1 MESILSNSPTSKV
14 YSKIKFQ
21 ELFKSYRIAIIF
33 SIIFLIFALNQNFF
47 LGEYKDILRL
57 GSFLSAGLTGA
68 LFMTKVNKI
77 QDMSRKL
84 SDEAVLAL
92 IKILSNHSEYVEDIK
107 VKLKNHNEVIVHDV
121 LIIRSILNDQISK
134 ILKEGS
140 FTTDKKNTDDISL
153 EGIED
158 LRSTKNKLSF
168 LLYELGISTRDQE
181 GFQWKQTTRCKRG
194 RRHIVFRLRGECQK
208 NSH

>member
-57 GSFLSAGLTGA
+57 GSFLSGGLTGA

-181 GFQWKQTTRCKRG
+181 GFQWKQNN
-194 RRHIVFRLRGECQK
+194 QK
-208 NSH
+208 

>member
-1 MESILSNSPTSKV
+1 MDSILSNSPTSKV

-181 GFQWKQTTRCKRG
+181 GFQWKQNN
-194 RRHIVFRLRGECQK
+194 QK
-208 NSH
+208 

>member
-84 SDEAVLAL
+84 SDEAVLDLPDEKDKVIAAQ
-92 IKILSNHSEYVEDIK
+92 LSVIAEAKYKDI
-107 VKLKNHNEVIVHDV
+107 I
-121 LIIRSILNDQISK
+121 Q
-134 ILKEGS
+134 
-140 FTTDKKNTDDISL
+140 DKKIHGDENL
-153 EGIED
+153 MFEED
-158 LRSTKNKLSF
+158 NA
-168 LLYELGISTRDQE
+168 E
-181 GFQWKQTTRCKRG
+181 
-194 RRHIVFRLRGECQK
+194 
-208 NSH
+208 

>member
-1 MESILSNSPTSKV
+1 KSMESILSNSPTSKV

-181 GFQWKQTTRCKRG
+181 GFQWKQNN
-194 RRHIVFRLRGECQK
+194 QK
-208 NSH
+208 

>member
-92 IKILSNHSEYVEDIK
+92 IKILSNHSEYVEDDKAIYNRHAL
-107 VKLKNHNEVIVHDV
+107 VA
-121 LIIRSILNDQISK
+121 IIRSILNDQISK

-181 GFQWKQTTRCKRG
+181 GFQWKQNN
-194 RRHIVFRLRGECQK
+194 QK
-208 NSH
+208 

>member
-1 MESILSNSPTSKV
+1 
-14 YSKIKFQ
+14 
-21 ELFKSYRIAIIF
+21 
-33 SIIFLIFALNQNFF
+33 
-47 LGEYKDILRL
+47 
-57 GSFLSAGLTGA
+57 
-68 LFMTKVNKI
+68 
-77 QDMSRKL
+77 RKL

-181 GFQWKQTTRCKRG
+181 GFQWKQNN
-194 RRHIVFRLRGECQK
+194 QM
-208 NSH
+208 

>member
-14 YSKIKFQ
+14 YSKIMLQ
-21 ELFKSYRIAIIF
+21 DLFRSYRLAIIF

-47 LGEYKDILRL
+47 LGDYKDILRL
-57 GSFLSAGLTGA
+57 GSFLLAGITGA
-68 LFMTKVNKI
+68 SFMMKVTKI

-92 IKILSNHSEYVEDIK
+92 LKILSNHSEYVDDIK
-107 VKLKNHNEVIVHDV
+107 VKLKKHNEVIVHDV
-121 LIIRSILNDQISK
+121 LIIRTILNDQISK

-140 FTTDKKNTDDISL
+140 FTTDEKNTDDISL
-153 EGIED
+153 KGIED

-181 GFQWKQTTRCKRG
+181 GFQWKQS
-194 RRHIVFRLRGECQK
+194 IQK
-208 NSH
+208 

>member
-77 QDMSRKL
+77 QDMSRRKL

-181 GFQWKQTTRCKRG
+181 GFQWKQNN
-194 RRHIVFRLRGECQK
+194 QK
-208 NSH
+208 

>member
-140 FTTDKKNTDDISL
+140 FTTDKKKNTDDISL

-181 GFQWKQTTRCKRG
+181 GFQWKQNN
-194 RRHIVFRLRGECQK
+194 QM
-208 NSH
+208 

>member
-107 VKLKNHNEVIVHDV
+107 VKRLCCT
-121 LIIRSILNDQISK
+121 K
-134 ILKEGS
+134 I
-140 FTTDKKNTDDISL
+140 
-153 EGIED
+153 
-158 LRSTKNKLSF
+158 
-168 LLYELGISTRDQE
+168 
-181 GFQWKQTTRCKRG
+181 
-194 RRHIVFRLRGECQK
+194 
-208 NSH
+208 